1 MNIITYP
8 QASNGGGGGSMTP
21 AEIAIA
27 YESNP
32 NRNAFTDDEKATLAT
47 FLDQEI
53 NNQRFTQTDVD
64 ALRTAWLGYRSII
77 QDIAITA

>member
-1 MNIITYP
+1 MNIITFP
-8 QASNGGGGGSMTP
+8 QPTGSGGGGSMTA
-21 AEIAIA
+21 AEIAVA

-32 NRNAFTDDEKATLAT
+32 NRNAYTDDEKATLFT
-47 FLDQEI
+47 FMNQQL